1 MSAIGQPGDR
11 SSPVIVSSSSAF
23 HRDLLAPTI
32 REAVVGDGVYI
43 VDRSGKHYI
52 DGSSGSG
59 PSCLGHSNAAVR
71 AAMHAQID
79 QIAYAHTAF
88 FTSAPMEELAE
99 NLCTDLP
106 DQLSHVWF
114 TNSGAEA
121 ADAALKLT
129 RQYFIDSG
137 QPERHIVI
145 GRSAGY
151 VGSTLAALAAG
162 GSERRRGP
170 FKPLLPTN
178 TAHIGPAYAYRGMR
192 DGETCGDFAL
202 RTARELET
210 TIERIGPTR
219 VSAFICETVVGS
231 ILGAVTAPEG
241 YFQEIRRICDRY
253 GILLILDEVMCGM
266 GRVGTKYAFTQEGIC
281 PDLVMIGKALAGGYA
296 PLGAVL
302 VSSAIHDAIRDKT
315 GFFRHGHSFHG
326 HTLACAAALAAQRE
340 IEQRNLHSNIRKSGL
355 LLDQLLRARFAE
367 HPHVGDIRGRG
378 LMRAIEI
385 VADRP
390 TKRNFDPSLKID
402 ARLTEHALDFG
413 LICYAS
419 GSSPESQVGDHI
431 LLMPPYVVEPKHI
444 EEIVD
449 KLGLALDRTLERRHL
464 E

>member
-1 MSAIGQPGDR
+1 MSAVGSRRSDR
-11 SSPVIVSSSSAF
+11 ISPVAIGGSSAF
-23 HRDLLAPTI
+23 HRDLLAPSI
-32 REAVVGDGVYI
+32 REAVGGDGVYI
-43 VDRSGKHYI
+43 IDRNGNRYL

-79 QIAYAHTAF
+79 AIAYAHTAF
-88 FTSAPMEELAE
+88 FTTAPMEELAE
-99 NLCTDLP
+99 NLCADAP

-129 RQYFIDSG
+129 RQYFLDIG
-137 QPERHIVI
+137 EPERHIVI

-170 FKPLLPTN
+170 FRPLLPTN
-178 TAHIGPAYAYRGMR
+178 TAHIGPAYAYRGLHE
-192 DGETCGDFAL
+192 GETSGDFAL

-210 TIERIGPTR
+210 VIERIGPSR

-241 YFQEIRRICDRY
+241 YFQEIRRICDRH

-266 GRVGTKYAFTQEGIC
+266 GRVGTRYAFTQEGIC

-302 VSSAIHDAIRDKT
+302 VGSAIHDAIKDKT

-326 HTLACAAALAAQRE
+326 HALACAAALAVQHE
-340 IEQRNLHSNIRKSGL
+340 IEQRDLYSNIRKSGL
-355 LLDQLLRARFAE
+355 LLDRLLRERFAE

-390 TKRNFDPSLKID
+390 TKQNFDPARQID
-402 ARLTEHALDFG
+402 ARLTQHALDLG

-419 GSSPESQVGDHI
+419 GSSSESQVGDHVLI
-431 LLMPPYVVEPKHI
+431 MPPYIVEPHHI

-449 KLGLALDRTLERRHL
+449 KLGRALDRALERSR
-464 E
+464 

>member
-1 MSAIGQPGDR
+1 MTAVDLIKRG
-11 SSPVIVSSSSAF
+11 SPVVVSGSAAF

-32 REAVVGDGVYI
+32 REAAAGDGVYI
-43 VDRSGKHYI
+43 IDRTGKRYI

-79 QIAYAHTAF
+79 NIAYAHTAF
-88 FTSAPMEELAE
+88 FTSAPMEELAQD
-99 NLCTDLP
+99 LCAEAP
-106 DQLSHVWF
+106 QKLSHVWF

-137 QPERHIVI
+137 QPERHVVI
-145 GRSAGY
+145 GRQAGY
-151 VGSTLAALAAG
+151 VGSTLAGLAAG

-170 FKPLLPTN
+170 FTPLLPTN

-192 DGETCGDFAL
+192 EGETSDDFAL
-202 RTARELET
+202 RTARELEAKV
-210 TIERIGPTR
+210 EEIGPSR

-231 ILGAVTAPEG
+231 ILGAVPAPEG
-241 YFQEIRRICDRY
+241 YFREIRRICDRY

-266 GRVGTKYAFTQEGIC
+266 GRTGSKYAFAQEAIC

-302 VSSAIHDAIRDKT
+302 VGSAIHDAIRDKT

-326 HTLACAAALAAQRE
+326 HTLACATALAVQRE
-340 IEQRNLHSNIRKSGL
+340 IAQRDLQSNVRKSGL
-355 LLDQLLRARFAE
+355 LLDQLLRERFAD

-378 LMRAIEI
+378 LMQSIEI

-390 TKRNFDPSLKID
+390 TKRNFDPSLQID
-402 ARLTEHALDFG
+402 ARLTEHALELG

-419 GSSPESQVGDHI
+419 GSSPESQVGDHV
-431 LLMPPYVVEPKHI
+431 LLMPPYIAEPHHI

-449 KLGLALDRTLERRHL
+449 KLGRALDRALDRQR
-464 E
+464 